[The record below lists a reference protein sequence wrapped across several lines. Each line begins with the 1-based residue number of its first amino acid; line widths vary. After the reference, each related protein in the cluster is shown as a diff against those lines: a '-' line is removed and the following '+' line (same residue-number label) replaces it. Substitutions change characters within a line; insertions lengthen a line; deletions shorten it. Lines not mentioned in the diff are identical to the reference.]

1 MSDTIRVIY
10 GTEVDTTVDGTL
22 KPEDIFNTLKNTYKE
37 LADGQFTV
45 NTVDGQRVMKI
56 TLKEGRKAA

>member
-22 KPEDIFNTLKNTYKE
+22 SPQAIFDTLKNTYKE
-37 LADGQFTV
+37 LADGTFNVT
-45 NTVDGQRVMKI
+45 TEGGQRVLRI
-56 TLKEGRKAA
+56 TLKEGRKA